1 LGLPLPVAS
10 HAEAHLEIQ
19 GNKTVLAFD
28 IAVTLRTIDLMPAN
42 VWPMMEENI
51 VRRKEDPDPGDRF
64 FRKKMFVLLHNL
76 RMLRNDVQVAEKTF
90 LDWWEPRV
98 LRTVHKRMT
107 ETAIDGFDRR
117 MNPVTEIDRLPGSNP
132 LPGVI
137 EKEIGHDAEQKSG
150 Q

>member
-1 LGLPLPVAS
+1 MIPL
-10 HAEAHLEIQ
+10 L
-19 GNKTVLAFD
+19 KDLRVLRD
-28 IAVTLRTIDLMPAN
+28 D
-42 VWPMMEENI
+42 
-51 VRRKEDPDPGDRF
+51 
-64 FRKKMFVLLHNL
+64 VL
-76 RMLRNDVQVAEKTF
+76 VAEKAF
-90 LDWWEPRV
+90 LHRRKSRV
-98 LRTVHKRMT
+98 LRTLHERVT